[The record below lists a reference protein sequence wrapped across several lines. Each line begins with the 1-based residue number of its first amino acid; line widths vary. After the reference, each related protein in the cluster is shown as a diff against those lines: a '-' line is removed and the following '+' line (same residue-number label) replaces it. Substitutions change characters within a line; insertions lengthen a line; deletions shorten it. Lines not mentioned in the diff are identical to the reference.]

1 MTALGD
7 EIVHLP
13 KGWFVALHRPPNPTV
28 SETSTPLN
36 DGMEE
41 GQGVLFVY
49 DKKLSPNSS
58 TTSRAHGIGREKY
71 GHTLNVDD
79 KDGSNMV
86 VPAQRIQSD
95 AYVAR
100 SPDDTSTVRFIC
112 WGGVP
117 TRAGTVEEM

>member
-7 EIVHLP
+7 EIVRLP
-13 KGWFVALHRPPNPTV
+13 KGWFVALNRPPNPTV
-28 SETSTPLN
+28 LETSTPLN

-41 GQGVLFVY
+41 GQGVLFIY

-58 TTSRAHGIGREKY
+58 TTRHAHGIGREIY

-79 KDGSNMV
+79 RDRSNMV

-95 AYVAR
+95 AYVTR
-100 SPDDTSTVRFIC
+100 TPDDTSTVRC
-112 WGGVP
+112 WNL
-117 TRAGTVEEM
+117 